1 MKFHP
6 VEVDYGEDDE
16 NLKEAM
22 GKAVAP
28 GERRYL
34 RAAIL
39 MLVSGLHSENQRGH
53 FPPRTV
59 QLKTGRV

>member
-16 NLKEAM
+16 NLKKAM

-28 GERRYL
+28 GERRY
-34 RAAIL
+34 
-39 MLVSGLHSENQRGH
+39 G
-53 FPPRTV
+53 PRS
-59 QLKTGRV
+59 